1 MRAAWEIQRFSTEK
15 HGRERKMKLHHI
27 ITLLLLVAIIFD
39 VLIFRNTEIITG
51 HILRSTAMQTML
63 IIFIIIIEIRDIKKQ
78 IQSKYEEL
86 LKEIREKK

>member
-1 MRAAWEIQRFSTEK
+1 VEN

-86 LKEIREKK
+86 LKEIKK